1 MNDKKLP
8 VSSTYSEHHIDFAL
22 VGKGLN
28 ESFCLQLIS
37 NKPFPV
43 VKSINSQDPH
53 NTNVELEM
61 HSFLTHECTVYMG
74 TEQLIAMKM
83 AIENALD
90 VKEKS

>member
-1 MNDKKLP
+1 MNDQKLP

-28 ESFCLQLIS
+28 DTFCLQLIS

-43 VKSINSQDPH
+43 VKSFNNQDPH
-53 NTNVELEM
+53 NTNIELEM
-61 HSFLTHECTVYMG
+61 TSFLTHECTVYMG
-74 TEQLIAMKM
+74 AEQLTAMKM

-90 VKEKS
+90 VKENS